1 MNSREQTLALVL
13 LGAILLTV
21 GAVGGY
27 LFVWQ
32 PLQKQGE
39 AAEALTK
46 EITDLEAQSA
56 AQAETTRRLA
66 VARVR
71 SLPADEALARRE
83 YTVALERLIEGAGIP
98 KGYTIS
104 PKSVDNSARS
114 VPEIAKGKPV
124 YTRVAYEV
132 VFKKADMWA
141 VKDFLQGYYQLGLLH
156 QITAVTIKKDED
168 PGSKNAG
175 RRNDLTV
182 TLTTEAILVDG
193 ADARRTLLPVPT
205 AFAAIGGAA
214 MYRGM
219 AATPEA
225 GRGVVPQILVPVLAP
240 SARDYS
246 LLVQKDPFNGPLP
259 AAPPFKLA
267 KIADVK
273 VNPNERPAPVKVA
286 VSGDGAYG
294 ARVTAT
300 AAGSLFAEG
309 ALKVDPKTLA
319 VELPRPVASAG
330 TATVSVVATSSD
342 GKATEKASFKVSLEA
357 PTEVAEKEDISAFVV
372 LIGVAPRSDGTAW
385 ARITDNVNR
394 YRYQIDAGP
403 TGIKVAKEEIFISR
417 RGWEAVDDHK
427 HPPGVMVISDKLS
440 KTHRTLQVIA
450 VDGDGLV
457 VADLKPDGSGAPAKA
472 PWPPRPGAPAK
483 PGPANPLAAVGG
495 NMIAA
500 GPPAPKYYRWGVGQS
515 LLALKAIPEDEAKKI
530 IKQADAAGPVSGV
543 AAATP

>member
-32 PLQKQGE
+32 PLQKQKE

-46 EITDLEAQSA
+46 EITDLEAQNA

-141 VKDFLQGYYQLGLLH
+141 VTDFLRGYYQLGLLH

-225 GRGVVPQILVPVLAP
+225 GRGVHPQILVPVLSP

-259 AAPPFKLA
+259 AGPPFKLA
-267 KIADVK
+267 KISDVK
-273 VNPNERPAPVKVA
+273 VKPDERPAPVKVA

-300 AAGSLFAEG
+300 AAGSLFAET

-319 VELPRPVASAG
+319 IELPRPIAADG
-330 TATVSVVATSSD
+330 TATVSVVATASD
-342 GKATEKASFKVSLEA
+342 GRATEKTSFKVSLEG
-357 PTEVAEKEDISAFVV
+357 EDISAHVV
-372 LIGVAPRSDGTAW
+372 LIGVVPRSDGTAW

-394 YRYQIDAGP
+394 YRYQIDATP
-403 TGIKVAKEEIFISR
+403 TGIKVLKEEIFISR

-440 KTHRTLQVIA
+440 KTHRTFKVIA

-457 VADLKPDGSGAPAKA
+457 VADLKPGTSGAPPGGKGGM
-472 PWPPRPGAPAK
+472 GAPTK
-483 PGPANPLAAVGG
+483 PGPAGPIV
-495 NMIAA
+495 A

-530 IKQADAAGPVSGV
+530 IKQADAGGPVFGV